1 MHAWPRREPRA
12 HTPQALVHELRA
24 LVARLDYETQL
35 ALKES
40 LYRISRNTY
49 VRVTGAGA
57 VVPRTAHT
65 AVVDRVVANL
75 LFNKFRPAPAGP
87 PLRACA

>member
-1 MHAWPRREPRA
+1 MDCL
-12 HTPQALVHELRA
+12 QALVHQLRA
-24 LVARLDYETQL
+24 LVVRLDTGTQG

-49 VRVTGAGA
+49 VRVTGTGA
-57 VVPRTAHT
+57 VVPRTPHT

-75 LFNKFRPAPAGP
+75 LFNKFRPSPAAQPRGIV
-87 PLRACA
+87 

>member
-1 MHAWPRREPRA
+1 MHR
-12 HTPQALVHELRA
+12 LRA
-24 LVARLDYETQL
+24 LVARLDGDTQA

-49 VRVTGAGA
+49 VRVTGAGS
-57 VVPRTAHT
+57 VVPRTPHT

-75 LFNKFRPAPAGP
+75 LFNKFRPSQ
-87 PLRACA
+87 LRTFA